1 MPINKVFEKKIGLV
15 LPGGGAR
22 GAYQVGVLKAINE
35 IKPDSNPFSIISGT
49 SAGAINA
56 SFLASRSESFKEAVE
71 LLSGVWSNFRT
82 NKVYRTD
89 TATMLKSSLQ
99 WLLTISSGGILVKN
113 PKSLLDNSPL
123 RHLLEEA
130 INIQD
135 IQNNIDKGNLDAF
148 AITAAGYSSKKSVT
162 FFQSERDD
170 IDWERFLR
178 VGVKTDIAIDHLM
191 ASIALPLIFPAVKIN
206 NEYFGD
212 GAMRQAT
219 PLSPAIRLGAE
230 KLLIITTDLKSHKNH
245 LTDNQIYPS
254 IGEVG
259 GYMLD
264 ALFTG
269 GLLSDLERLDRINQ
283 IIENSGNNSVQ
294 TSTKKMKHLEYCVIS
309 PSKDINKIAR
319 EHYNDVPYSI
329 KLLMKGLG
337 LKNKSESEFLSFLL
351 FESSFASSLIDL
363 GFEDGMKKQSEIKAI
378 LA

>member
-1 MPINKVFEKKIGLV
+1 MTKVFEKKIGLV

-22 GAYQVGVLKAINE
+22 AAYQVGVLKAISE
-35 IKPDSNPFSIISGT
+35 LIPDSNPFSIISGT

-56 SFLASRSESFKEAVE
+56 SLLASRSQSLKEAVE
-71 LLSGVWSNFRT
+71 VLSGVWCNFKT
-82 NKVYRTD
+82 NKVYRTE
-89 TATMLKSSLQ
+89 TTVMLKSIFQ
-99 WLLTISSGGILVKN
+99 WLLTVSSGGVLVKN

-123 RHLLEEA
+123 RQLLEDT
-130 INIQD
+130 INLEGIK
-135 IQNNIDKGNLDAF
+135 NNIDKGNLDAF
-148 AITAAGYSSKKSVT
+148 AITAASYSSKKSVT
-162 FFQSERDD
+162 FFQSEEDD

-178 VGVKTDIAIDHLM
+178 VGVKTDILIDHLM

-230 KLLIITTDLKSHKNH
+230 KLLIINTDSKSPNNQ

-294 TSTKKMKHLEYCVIS
+294 TSNKKMKHLDYCVIS
-309 PSKDINKIAR
+309 PSKDIKKIAK
-319 EHYNDVPYSI
+319 EHYKDVPYSV

-337 LKNKSESEFLSFLL
+337 LKNREESELLSFLL
-351 FESSFASSLIDL
+351 FESSFTSSLIQL
-363 GFEDGMKKQSEIKAI
+363 GFEDGMTNQSEIKAI
-378 LA
+378 VA

>member
-1 MPINKVFEKKIGLV
+1 MTKVFEKKIGLV

-22 GAYQVGVLKAINE
+22 AAYQVGVLKAISE
-35 IKPDSNPFSIISGT
+35 LIPDSNPFSIISGT

-56 SFLASRSESFKEAVE
+56 SLLASRSQSLKEAVE
-71 LLSGVWSNFRT
+71 VLSGVWCNFKT
-82 NKVYRTD
+82 NKVYRTE
-89 TATMLKSSLQ
+89 TTVMLKSIFQ
-99 WLLTISSGGILVKN
+99 WLLTVSSGGVLAKN

-123 RHLLEEA
+123 RQLLEDT
-130 INIQD
+130 INLEGIK
-135 IQNNIDKGNLDAF
+135 NNIDKGNLDAF
-148 AITAAGYSSKKSVT
+148 AITAASYSSKKSVT
-162 FFQSERDD
+162 FFQSEEDD

-178 VGVKTDIAIDHLM
+178 VGVKTDVLIDHLM

-230 KLLIITTDLKSHKNH
+230 KLLIINTDSKSPNNQ

-283 IIENSGNNSVQ
+283 VIENSGNNSVQ
-294 TSTKKMKHLEYCVIS
+294 TSNKKMKHLDYCVIS
-309 PSKDINKIAR
+309 PSKDIKKIAK
-319 EHYNDVPYSI
+319 EHYKDVPYSV

-337 LKNKSESEFLSFLL
+337 LKNREESELLSFLL
-351 FESSFASSLIDL
+351 FESSFTSSLIQL
-363 GFEDGMKKQSEIKAI
+363 GFEDGMTNQSEIKAI
-378 LA
+378 VA

>member
-1 MPINKVFEKKIGLV
+1 MTKVFEKKIGLV

-22 GAYQVGVLKAINE
+22 AAYQVGVLKAISE
-35 IKPDSNPFSIISGT
+35 LMPDSNPFSIISGT

-56 SFLASRSESFKEAVE
+56 SLLASRSQSLKEAVE
-71 LLSGVWSNFRT
+71 VLSGVWCNFKT
-82 NKVYRTD
+82 NKVYRTE
-89 TATMLKSSLQ
+89 TTLMLKSIFQ
-99 WLLTISSGGILVKN
+99 WLLTVSSGGVLVKN
-113 PKSLLDNSPL
+113 PQSLLDNSPL
-123 RHLLEEA
+123 RQLLEDT
-130 INIQD
+130 INLEGIK
-135 IQNNIDKGNLDAF
+135 NNIDKGNLDAF
-148 AITAAGYSSKKSVT
+148 AITAASYSSKKSVT
-162 FFQSERDD
+162 FFQSEQND

-178 VGVKTDIAIDHLM
+178 VGVKTDILIDHLM

-230 KLLIITTDLKSHKNH
+230 KLLIITTDSKSPNNQ

-269 GLLSDLERLDRINQ
+269 GLLSDLERLDRVNQ
-283 IIENSGNNSVQ
+283 IIENSRSNIVQ
-294 TSTKKMKHLEYCVIS
+294 TSTKKMNHIEYLVIS
-309 PSKDINKIAR
+309 PSRDIKKIAKD
-319 EHYNDVPYSI
+319 HFSNVPYSI

-337 LKNKSESEFLSFLL
+337 LKNRNESELLSFLL
-351 FESSFASSLIDL
+351 FESSFTSSLIEL
-363 GFEDGMKKQSEIKAI
+363 GYEDGMRKQSAI
-378 LA
+378 EGIVI

>member
-1 MPINKVFEKKIGLV
+1 MTKVFEKKIGLV

-22 GAYQVGVLKAINE
+22 AAYQVGVLKAISE
-35 IKPDSNPFSIISGT
+35 LIPDSNPFSIISGT

-56 SFLASRSESFKEAVE
+56 SLLASRSQSLKEAVE
-71 LLSGVWSNFRT
+71 VLSGVWCNFKT
-82 NKVYRTD
+82 NKVYRTE
-89 TATMLKSSLQ
+89 TTVMLKSIFQ
-99 WLLTISSGGILVKN
+99 WLLTVSSGGVLAKN

-123 RHLLEEA
+123 RQLLEDT
-130 INIQD
+130 INLEGIK
-135 IQNNIDKGNLDAF
+135 NNINKGNLDAF
-148 AITAAGYSSKKSVT
+148 AITAASYSSKKSVT
-162 FFQSERDD
+162 FFQSEQDD

-178 VGVKTDIAIDHLM
+178 VGVKTDILIDHLM

-230 KLLIITTDLKSHKNH
+230 KLLIITTDPKSPNNQ

-294 TSTKKMKHLEYCVIS
+294 TSNKKMKHIDYCVIS
-309 PSKDINKIAR
+309 PSKDIKKIAK
-319 EHYNDVPYSI
+319 EHYKDVPYSV

-337 LKNKSESEFLSFLL
+337 LKNREESELLSFLL
-351 FESSFASSLIDL
+351 FESSFTSSLIQL
-363 GFEDGMKKQSEIKAI
+363 GFEDGMTNQSEIKAI
-378 LA
+378 VA

>member
-1 MPINKVFEKKIGLV
+1 MTKVFEKKIGLV

-22 GAYQVGVLKAINE
+22 AAYQVGVLKAISE
-35 IKPDSNPFSIISGT
+35 LIPDSNPFSIISGT

-56 SFLASRSESFKEAVE
+56 SLLASRSQSLKEAVE
-71 LLSGVWSNFRT
+71 VLSGVWCNFKT
-82 NKVYRTD
+82 NKVYRTE
-89 TATMLKSSLQ
+89 TTVMLKSIFQ
-99 WLLTISSGGILVKN
+99 WLLTVSSGGVLAKN

-123 RHLLEEA
+123 RQLLEDT
-130 INIQD
+130 INLEGIK
-135 IQNNIDKGNLDAF
+135 NNINKGNLDAF
-148 AITAAGYSSKKSVT
+148 AITAASYSSKKSVT
-162 FFQSERDD
+162 FFQSEEDD

-178 VGVKTDIAIDHLM
+178 VGVKTDILIDHLM

-230 KLLIITTDLKSHKNH
+230 KLLIINTDSKSPNNQ

-294 TSTKKMKHLEYCVIS
+294 TSNKKMKHLDYCVIS
-309 PSKDINKIAR
+309 PSKDIKKIAK
-319 EHYNDVPYSI
+319 EHYKDVPYSV

-337 LKNKSESEFLSFLL
+337 LKNREESELLSFLL
-351 FESSFASSLIDL
+351 FESSFTSSLIQL
-363 GFEDGMKKQSEIKAI
+363 GFEDGMTNQSEIKAI
-378 LA
+378 VA

>member
-1 MPINKVFEKKIGLV
+1 MTKVFEKKIGLV

-22 GAYQVGVLKAINE
+22 AAYQVGVLKAISE
-35 IKPDSNPFSIISGT
+35 LIPDSNPFSIISGT

-56 SFLASRSESFKEAVE
+56 SLLASRSQSLKEAVE
-71 LLSGVWSNFRT
+71 VLSGVWCNFRT
-82 NKVYRTD
+82 NKVYRTE
-89 TATMLKSSLQ
+89 TTVMLKSIFQ
-99 WLLTISSGGILVKN
+99 WLLTISSGGVLAKN

-123 RHLLEEA
+123 RQLLEDT
-130 INIQD
+130 INLEGIK
-135 IQNNIDKGNLDAF
+135 NNIDKGNLDAF
-148 AITAAGYSSKKSVT
+148 AITAASYSSKKSVT
-162 FFQSERDD
+162 FFQSIQDD

-178 VGVKTDIAIDHLM
+178 VGVKTDIEIDYLM

-219 PLSPAIRLGAE
+219 PLSPAIRLGSE
-230 KLLIITTDLKSHKNH
+230 KLLIITTDLRSHKNH
-245 LTDNQIYPS
+245 LKDNQIYPS

-283 IIENSGNNSVQ
+283 IIENSENNSVQ
-294 TSTKKMKHLEYCVIS
+294 TSKKKMKHLDYCVIS
-309 PSKDINKIAR
+309 PSKDIKKIAK
-319 EHYNDVPYSI
+319 EHYKDVPYSI

-337 LKNKSESEFLSFLL
+337 LKNRKESELLSFLL
-351 FESSFASSLIDL
+351 FESSFTSSLIEL
-363 GFEDGMKKQSEIKAI
+363 GFEDGMKKKSEIKAI

>member
-1 MPINKVFEKKIGLV
+1 MTKVFEKKIGLV

-22 GAYQVGVLKAINE
+22 AAYQVGVLKAISE
-35 IKPDSNPFSIISGT
+35 LIPDSNPFSIISGT

-56 SFLASRSESFKEAVE
+56 SLLASRSQSLKEAVE
-71 LLSGVWSNFRT
+71 VLSGVWCNFKT
-82 NKVYRTD
+82 NKVYRTE
-89 TATMLKSSLQ
+89 TTVMLKSIFQ
-99 WLLTISSGGILVKN
+99 WLLTVSSGGVLAKN

-123 RHLLEEA
+123 RQLLEDT
-130 INIQD
+130 INLEGIK
-135 IQNNIDKGNLDAF
+135 NNIDKGNLDAF
-148 AITAAGYSSKKSVT
+148 AITAASYSSKKSVT
-162 FFQSERDD
+162 FFQSEEDD

-178 VGVKTDIAIDHLM
+178 VGVKTDILIDHLM

-230 KLLIITTDLKSHKNH
+230 KLLIINTDSKSPNNQ

-294 TSTKKMKHLEYCVIS
+294 TSNKKMKHLDYCVIS
-309 PSKDINKIAR
+309 PSKDIKKIAK
-319 EHYNDVPYSI
+319 EHYKDVPYSV

-337 LKNKSESEFLSFLL
+337 LKNREESELLSFLL
-351 FESSFASSLIDL
+351 FESSFTSSLIQL
-363 GFEDGMKKQSEIKAI
+363 GFEDGMTNQSEIKAI
-378 LA
+378 IA

>member
-1 MPINKVFEKKIGLV
+1 MTKVFEKKIGLV

-22 GAYQVGVLKAINE
+22 AAYQVGVLKAISE
-35 IKPDSNPFSIISGT
+35 LIPDSNPFSIISGT

-56 SFLASRSESFKEAVE
+56 SLLASRSQSLKEAVE
-71 LLSGVWSNFRT
+71 VLSGVWCNFKT
-82 NKVYRTD
+82 NKVYRTE
-89 TATMLKSSLQ
+89 TTVMLKSIFQ
-99 WLLTISSGGILVKN
+99 WLLTVSSGGVLAKN

-123 RHLLEEA
+123 RQLLEDT
-130 INIQD
+130 INLEGIK
-135 IQNNIDKGNLDAF
+135 NNIDKGNLDAF
-148 AITAAGYSSKKSVT
+148 AITAASYSSKKSVT
-162 FFQSERDD
+162 FFQSEEDD

-178 VGVKTDIAIDHLM
+178 VGVKTDILIDHLM

-230 KLLIITTDLKSHKNH
+230 KLLIITTDSKSPNNQ

-294 TSTKKMKHLEYCVIS
+294 TSNKKMKHLDYCVIS
-309 PSKDINKIAR
+309 PSKDIKKIAK
-319 EHYNDVPYSI
+319 EHYKDVPYSI

-337 LKNKSESEFLSFLL
+337 LKNRNESELLSFLL
-351 FESSFASSLIDL
+351 FESSFTSSLIEL
-363 GFEDGMKKQSEIKAI
+363 GYEDGMRKQSAI
-378 LA
+378 EGIVI

>member
-1 MPINKVFEKKIGLV
+1 MTKVFEKKIGLV

-22 GAYQVGVLKAINE
+22 AAYQVGVLKAISE
-35 IKPDSNPFSIISGT
+35 LIPDSNPFSIISGT

-56 SFLASRSESFKEAVE
+56 SLLASRSQSLKEAVE
-71 LLSGVWSNFRT
+71 VLSGVWCDFKT
-82 NKVYRTD
+82 NKVYRTE
-89 TATMLKSSLQ
+89 TTVMLKSIFQ
-99 WLLTISSGGILVKN
+99 WLLTVSSGGVLAKN

-123 RHLLEEA
+123 RQLLEDT
-130 INIQD
+130 INLEGIK
-135 IQNNIDKGNLDAF
+135 NNIDKGNLDAF
-148 AITAAGYSSKKSVT
+148 AITAASYSSKKSVT
-162 FFQSERDD
+162 FFQSEEDD

-178 VGVKTDIAIDHLM
+178 VGVKTDILIDHLM

-230 KLLIITTDLKSHKNH
+230 KLLIINTDSKSPNNQ

-294 TSTKKMKHLEYCVIS
+294 TSNKKMKHLDYCVIS
-309 PSKDINKIAR
+309 PSKDIKKIAK
-319 EHYNDVPYSI
+319 EHYKDVTYSV

-337 LKNKSESEFLSFLL
+337 LKNREESELLSFLL
-351 FESSFASSLIDL
+351 FESSFTSSLIQL
-363 GFEDGMKKQSEIKAI
+363 GFEDGMTNQSKIKAI

>member
-1 MPINKVFEKKIGLV
+1 MTKVFEKKIGLV

-22 GAYQVGVLKAINE
+22 AAYQVGVLKAISE
-35 IKPDSNPFSIISGT
+35 LIPDSNPFSIISGT

-56 SFLASRSESFKEAVE
+56 SLLASRSQSLKEAVE
-71 LLSGVWSNFRT
+71 VLSGVWCNFKT
-82 NKVYRTD
+82 NEVYRTE
-89 TATMLKSSLQ
+89 TTVMLKSIFQ
-99 WLLTISSGGILVKN
+99 WLLTVSSGGVLAKN

-123 RHLLEEA
+123 RQLLEDT
-130 INIQD
+130 INLEGIK
-135 IQNNIDKGNLDAF
+135 NNINKGNLDAF
-148 AITAAGYSSKKSVT
+148 AITAASYSSKKSVT
-162 FFQSERDD
+162 FFQSEEDD

-178 VGVKTDIAIDHLM
+178 VGVKTDILIDHLM

-230 KLLIITTDLKSHKNH
+230 KLLIINTDSKSPNNQ

-294 TSTKKMKHLEYCVIS
+294 TSNKKMKHLDYCVIS
-309 PSKDINKIAR
+309 PSKDIKKIAK
-319 EHYNDVPYSI
+319 EHYKDVPYSV

-337 LKNKSESEFLSFLL
+337 LKNREESELLSFLL
-351 FESSFASSLIDL
+351 FESSFTSSLIQL
-363 GFEDGMKKQSEIKAI
+363 GFEDGMTNQSEIKAI
-378 LA
+378 VA

>member
-1 MPINKVFEKKIGLV
+1 MTKVFEKKIGLV

-22 GAYQVGVLKAINE
+22 AAYQVGVLKAISE
-35 IKPDSNPFSIISGT
+35 LIPDSNPFSIISGT

-56 SFLASRSESFKEAVE
+56 SLLASRSQSLKEAVE
-71 LLSGVWSNFRT
+71 VLSGVWCNFKT
-82 NKVYRTD
+82 NKVYRTE
-89 TATMLKSSLQ
+89 TTVMLKSIFQ
-99 WLLTISSGGILVKN
+99 WLLTVSSGGVLAKN

-123 RHLLEEA
+123 RQLLEDT
-130 INIQD
+130 INLEGIK
-135 IQNNIDKGNLDAF
+135 NNIDKGNLDAF
-148 AITAAGYSSKKSVT
+148 AITAASYSSKKSVT
-162 FFQSERDD
+162 FFQSEEDD

-178 VGVKTDIAIDHLM
+178 VGVKTDILIDHLM

-230 KLLIITTDLKSHKNH
+230 KLLIINTDSKSPNNQ

-294 TSTKKMKHLEYCVIS
+294 TSNKKMKHLDYCVIS
-309 PSKDINKIAR
+309 PSKDIKKIAK
-319 EHYNDVPYSI
+319 EHYKDVPYSI

-337 LKNKSESEFLSFLL
+337 LKNREESELLSFLL
-351 FESSFASSLIDL
+351 FESSFTSSLIQL
-363 GFEDGMKKQSEIKAI
+363 GFEDGMTNQSEIKAI
-378 LA
+378 VA

>member
-1 MPINKVFEKKIGLV
+1 MTKVFEKKIGLV

-22 GAYQVGVLKAINE
+22 AAYQVGVLKAISE
-35 IKPDSNPFSIISGT
+35 LIPDSNPFSIISGT

-56 SFLASRSESFKEAVE
+56 SLLASRSQSLKEAVE
-71 LLSGVWSNFRT
+71 VLSGVWCNFKT
-82 NKVYRTD
+82 NKVYRTE
-89 TATMLKSSLQ
+89 TTLMLKSIFQ
-99 WLLTISSGGILVKN
+99 WLLTVSSGGVLVKN

-123 RHLLEEA
+123 RQLLEDT
-130 INIQD
+130 INLEGIK
-135 IQNNIDKGNLDAF
+135 NNIDQGNLNAF
-148 AITAAGYSSKKSVT
+148 AITAASYSSKKSVT
-162 FFQSERDD
+162 FFQSEQND

-178 VGVKTDIAIDHLM
+178 VGVKTDILIDHLM

-230 KLLIITTDLKSHKNH
+230 KLLIITTDSKSPNNQ

-269 GLLSDLERLDRINQ
+269 GLLSDLERLDRVNQ
-283 IIENSGNNSVQ
+283 IIENSRSNIVQ
-294 TSTKKMKHLEYCVIS
+294 TSTKKMNHIEYLVIS
-309 PSKDINKIAR
+309 PSRDIKKIAKD
-319 EHYNDVPYSI
+319 HFSNVPYSI

-337 LKNKSESEFLSFLL
+337 LKNRNESELLSFLL
-351 FESSFASSLIDL
+351 FESSFTSSLIEL
-363 GFEDGMKKQSEIKAI
+363 GYEDGMRKQSAI
-378 LA
+378 EGIVI

>member
-1 MPINKVFEKKIGLV
+1 MTKVFEKKIGLV

-22 GAYQVGVLKAINE
+22 AAYQVGVLKAISE
-35 IKPDSNPFSIISGT
+35 LIPDSNPFSIISGT

-56 SFLASRSESFKEAVE
+56 SLLASRSQSLKEAVE
-71 LLSGVWSNFRT
+71 VLSGVWCNFKT
-82 NKVYRTD
+82 NKVYRTE
-89 TATMLKSSLQ
+89 TTVMLKSIFQ
-99 WLLTISSGGILVKN
+99 WLLTVSSGGVLAKN

-123 RHLLEEA
+123 RQLLEDT
-130 INIQD
+130 INLEGIK
-135 IQNNIDKGNLDAF
+135 NNIDQGNLDAF
-148 AITAAGYSSKKSVT
+148 AITAASYSSKKSVT
-162 FFQSERDD
+162 FFQSEQDD

-178 VGVKTDIAIDHLM
+178 VGVKTDILINHLM

-230 KLLIITTDLKSHKNH
+230 KLLIITTDSKSPNNQ

-283 IIENSGNNSVQ
+283 IIENSGSNIVQ
-294 TSTKKMKHLEYCVIS
+294 TSTKKMNHIEYLVIS
-309 PSKDINKIAR
+309 PSRDIKQIAKDHFSN
-319 EHYNDVPYSI
+319 VPYSI

-337 LKNKSESEFLSFLL
+337 LKNRNESELLSFLL
-351 FESSFASSLIDL
+351 FESSFTSSLIEL
-363 GFEDGMKKQSEIKAI
+363 GYEDGMRKQSAI
-378 LA
+378 EGIVI

>member
-1 MPINKVFEKKIGLV
+1 MTKVFEKKIGLV

-22 GAYQVGVLKAINE
+22 AAYQVGVLKAISE
-35 IKPDSNPFSIISGT
+35 LIPDSNPFSIISGT

-56 SFLASRSESFKEAVE
+56 SLLASRSQSLKEAVE
-71 LLSGVWSNFRT
+71 VLSGVWCNFKT
-82 NKVYRTD
+82 NKVYRTE
-89 TATMLKSSLQ
+89 TTVMLKSIFQ
-99 WLLTISSGGILVKN
+99 WLLTVSSGGVLVKN

-123 RHLLEEA
+123 RQLLEDT
-130 INIQD
+130 INLEGIK
-135 IQNNIDKGNLDAF
+135 NNIDKGNLDAF
-148 AITAAGYSSKKSVT
+148 AITAASYSSKKSVT
-162 FFQSERDD
+162 FFQSEEDD

-178 VGVKTDIAIDHLM
+178 VGVKTDILIDHLM

-230 KLLIITTDLKSHKNH
+230 KLLIINTDSKSPNNQ

-294 TSTKKMKHLEYCVIS
+294 TSNKKMKHLDYCVIS
-309 PSKDINKIAR
+309 PSKDIKKIAK
-319 EHYNDVPYSI
+319 EHYKDVPYSV

-337 LKNKSESEFLSFLL
+337 LKNREESELLSFLL
-351 FESSFASSLIDL
+351 FESSFTSSLIQL
-363 GFEDGMKKQSEIKAI
+363 GFEDGMTKQSEIKAI

>member
-1 MPINKVFEKKIGLV
+1 MTKVFEKKIGLV

-22 GAYQVGVLKAINE
+22 AAYQVGVLKAISE
-35 IKPDSNPFSIISGT
+35 LIPDSNPFSIISGT

-56 SFLASRSESFKEAVE
+56 SLLASRSQSLKEAVE
-71 LLSGVWSNFRT
+71 VLSGVWCNFKT
-82 NKVYRTD
+82 NKVYRTE
-89 TATMLKSSLQ
+89 TTVMLKSIFQ
-99 WLLTISSGGILVKN
+99 WLLTVSSGGVLAKN

-123 RHLLEEA
+123 RQLLEDT
-130 INIQD
+130 INLEGIK
-135 IQNNIDKGNLDAF
+135 NNIDKGNLDAF
-148 AITAAGYSSKKSVT
+148 AITAASYSSKKSVT
-162 FFQSERDD
+162 FFQSEQDD

-178 VGVKTDIAIDHLM
+178 VGVKTDILIDHLM

-230 KLLIITTDLKSHKNH
+230 KLLIITTDSKSPNNQ

-283 IIENSGNNSVQ
+283 IIENSGSNIVQ
-294 TSTKKMKHLEYCVIS
+294 TSTKKMNHIEYLVIS
-309 PSKDINKIAR
+309 PSRDIKQIAKDHFSN
-319 EHYNDVPYSI
+319 VPYSI

-337 LKNKSESEFLSFLL
+337 LKNRNESELLSFLL
-351 FESSFASSLIDL
+351 FESSFASSLIEL
-363 GFEDGMKKQSEIKAI
+363 GYEDAMRKQSKIEGII
-378 LA
+378 I

>member
-1 MPINKVFEKKIGLV
+1 MTKVFEKKIGLV

-22 GAYQVGVLKAINE
+22 AAYQVGVLKAISE
-35 IKPDSNPFSIISGT
+35 LIPDSNPFSIISGT

-56 SFLASRSESFKEAVE
+56 SLLASRSQSLKEAVE
-71 LLSGVWSNFRT
+71 VLSGVWCNFKT
-82 NKVYRTD
+82 NKVYRTE
-89 TATMLKSSLQ
+89 TTVMLKSIFQ
-99 WLLTISSGGILVKN
+99 WLLTVSSGGVLAKN
-113 PKSLLDNSPL
+113 PKSLLDNLPL
-123 RHLLEEA
+123 RQLLEDT
-130 INIQD
+130 INLEGIK
-135 IQNNIDKGNLDAF
+135 NNIDKGNLDAF
-148 AITAAGYSSKKSVT
+148 AITAASYPSKKSVT
-162 FFQSERDD
+162 FFQSEEDD

-178 VGVKTDIAIDHLM
+178 VGVKNDILIDHLM

-230 KLLIITTDLKSHKNH
+230 KLLIINTDSKSPNNQ

-294 TSTKKMKHLEYCVIS
+294 TSNKKMKHLDYCVIS
-309 PSKDINKIAR
+309 PSKDIKKIAK
-319 EHYNDVPYSI
+319 EHYKDVPYSV

-337 LKNKSESEFLSFLL
+337 LKNREESELLSFLL
-351 FESSFASSLIDL
+351 FESSFTSSLIQL
-363 GFEDGMKKQSEIKAI
+363 GFEDGMTNQSEIKAI
-378 LA
+378 VA

>member
-1 MPINKVFEKKIGLV
+1 MTKVFEKKIGLV

-22 GAYQVGVLKAINE
+22 AAYQVGVLKAISE
-35 IKPDSNPFSIISGT
+35 LIPDSNPFSIISGT

-56 SFLASRSESFKEAVE
+56 SLLASRSQSLKEAVE
-71 LLSGVWSNFRT
+71 VLSGVWCNFKT
-82 NKVYRTD
+82 NKVYRTE
-89 TATMLKSSLQ
+89 TTVMLKSIFQ
-99 WLLTISSGGILVKN
+99 WLLTVSSGGVLAKN

-123 RHLLEEA
+123 RQLLEDT
-130 INIQD
+130 INLEGIK
-135 IQNNIDKGNLDAF
+135 NNIDKGNLDAF
-148 AITAAGYSSKKSVT
+148 AITAASYSSKKSVT
-162 FFQSERDD
+162 FFQSEQDD

-178 VGVKTDIAIDHLM
+178 VGVKTDILIDHLM

-230 KLLIITTDLKSHKNH
+230 KLLIITTDPKSPNNQ

-283 IIENSGNNSVQ
+283 IIENSGSNIVQ
-294 TSTKKMKHLEYCVIS
+294 TSTKKMNHIEYLVIS
-309 PSKDINKIAR
+309 PSKDIKQIAKD
-319 EHYNDVPYSI
+319 HYSNVPYSI

-337 LKNKSESEFLSFLL
+337 LKNRNESELLSFLL
-351 FESSFASSLIDL
+351 FESSFTSSLIEL
-363 GFEDGMKKQSEIKAI
+363 GYEDGMRKQSAI
-378 LA
+378 EGIVI

>member
-1 MPINKVFEKKIGLV
+1 MSMTKLFEKKIGLV

-22 GAYQVGVLKAINE
+22 GAYQVGVLKAISE
-35 IKPDSNPFSIISGT
+35 IIPDSNPFRIISGT

-56 SFLASRSESFKEAVE
+56 SLLASRAESFKEAVG
-71 LLSGVWSNFRT
+71 LLSNVWTNFKT
-82 NKVYRTD
+82 KKVYRTD
-89 TATMLKSSLQ
+89 AATMLKNSLQ
-99 WLLTISSGGILVKN
+99 WLLTISSGGALVRN

-123 RHLLEEA
+123 RHLLEET
-130 INIQD
+130 INIQG
-135 IQNNIDKGNLDAF
+135 IQNNIDRGNLDAF
-148 AITAAGYSSKKSVT
+148 AITAASYSSKKSVT
-162 FFQSERDD
+162 FFQSEKDT

-230 KLLIITTDLKSHKNH
+230 KLLIITTDLKSYKNH

-283 IIENSGNNSVQ
+283 IIENSGDSSVQ
-294 TSTKKMKHLEYCVIS
+294 TSTKKMKHIEYCVIS
-309 PSKDINKIAR
+309 PSEDINKIAK
-319 EHYNDVPYSI
+319 EHYKDAPYSI
-329 KLLMKGLG
+329 KILMKGLG
-337 LKNKSESEFLSFLL
+337 LKNRKESELLSFLL
-351 FESSFASSLIDL
+351 FESSFTSSLIEL
-363 GFEDGMKKQSEIKAI
+363 GFQDGMTKQSEIKAI

>member
-1 MPINKVFEKKIGLV
+1 MSMTKLFEKKIGLV

-22 GAYQVGVLKAINE
+22 GSYQVGVLKAISE
-35 IKPDSNPFSIISGT
+35 IIPDSNPFRIISGT

-56 SFLASRSESFKEAVE
+56 SLLASRAESFKEAVG
-71 LLSGVWSNFRT
+71 LLSNVWTNFKT
-82 NKVYRTD
+82 KKVYRTD
-89 TATMLKSSLQ
+89 AATMLKNSLQ
-99 WLLTISSGGILVKN
+99 WLLTISSGGALVRN

-123 RHLLEEA
+123 RHLLEET
-130 INIQD
+130 INIQG
-135 IQNNIDKGNLDAF
+135 IQNNIDRGNLDAF
-148 AITAAGYSSKKSVT
+148 AITAASYSSKKSVT
-162 FFQSERDD
+162 FFQSEKDT

-230 KLLIITTDLKSHKNH
+230 KLLIITTDLKSYKNH

-283 IIENSGNNSVQ
+283 IIENSGDSSVQ
-294 TSTKKMKHLEYCVIS
+294 TSTKKMKHIEYCVIS
-309 PSKDINKIAR
+309 PSEDINKIAK
-319 EHYNDVPYSI
+319 EHYKDAPYSI
-329 KLLMKGLG
+329 KILMKGLG
-337 LKNKSESEFLSFLL
+337 LKNRKESELLSFLL
-351 FESSFASSLIDL
+351 FESSFTSSLIEL
-363 GFEDGMKKQSEIKAI
+363 GFQDGMTKQSEIKAI

>member
-1 MPINKVFEKKIGLV
+1 MTKVFEKKIGLV

-22 GAYQVGVLKAINE
+22 AAYQVGVLKAISE
-35 IKPDSNPFSIISGT
+35 LIPDSNPFSIISGT

-56 SFLASRSESFKEAVE
+56 SLLASRSQSLKEAVE
-71 LLSGVWSNFRT
+71 VLSGVWCNFKT
-82 NKVYRTD
+82 NKVYRTE
-89 TATMLKSSLQ
+89 TTVMLKSIFQ
-99 WLLTISSGGILVKN
+99 WLLTVSSGAVLAKN

-123 RHLLEEA
+123 RQLLEDT
-130 INIQD
+130 INLEGIK
-135 IQNNIDKGNLDAF
+135 NNIDKGNLDAF
-148 AITAAGYSSKKSVT
+148 AITAASYSSKKSVT
-162 FFQSERDD
+162 FFQSEEDD

-178 VGVKTDIAIDHLM
+178 VGVKTDILIDHLM

-230 KLLIITTDLKSHKNH
+230 KLLIINTDSKSPNNQ

-294 TSTKKMKHLEYCVIS
+294 TSNKKMKHLDYCVIS
-309 PSKDINKIAR
+309 PSKDIKKIAK
-319 EHYNDVPYSI
+319 EHYKDVPYSI

-337 LKNKSESEFLSFLL
+337 LKNRDDSELLSFLL
-351 FESSFASSLIDL
+351 FESSFTSSLIQL
-363 GFEDGMKKQSEIKAI
+363 GFEDGMTNQSEIKAI
-378 LA
+378 VA

>member
-22 GAYQVGVLKAINE
+22 AAYQVGVLKAISE
-35 IKPDSNPFSIISGT
+35 LIPDSNPFSIISGT

-56 SFLASRSESFKEAVE
+56 SLLASRSQSLKEAVE
-71 LLSGVWSNFRT
+71 VLSGVWCNFKT
-82 NKVYRTD
+82 NKVYRTE
-89 TATMLKSSLQ
+89 TTVMLKSIFQ
-99 WLLTISSGGILVKN
+99 WLLTISSGGVLAKN

-123 RHLLEEA
+123 RQLLEDT
-130 INIQD
+130 INLEGIK
-135 IQNNIDKGNLDAF
+135 NNINKGNLDAF
-148 AITAAGYSSKKSVT
+148 AITAASYPSKKSVT
-162 FFQSERDD
+162 FFQSEEDD

-178 VGVKTDIAIDHLM
+178 VGVKTDILIDHLM

-230 KLLIITTDLKSHKNH
+230 KLLIINTDSKSPNNQ

-269 GLLSDLERLDRINQ
+269 GLFSDLERLDRINQ

-294 TSTKKMKHLEYCVIS
+294 TSNKKMKHLDYCVIS
-309 PSKDINKIAR
+309 PSKDIKKIAK
-319 EHYNDVPYSI
+319 EHYKDVPYSV

-337 LKNKSESEFLSFLL
+337 LKNREESELLSFLL
-351 FESSFASSLIDL
+351 FESSFTSSLIQL
-363 GFEDGMKKQSEIKAI
+363 GFEDGMTNQSEIKAI
-378 LA
+378 VA

>member
-1 MPINKVFEKKIGLV
+1 MTKVFEKKIGLV

-22 GAYQVGVLKAINE
+22 AAYQVGVLKAISE
-35 IKPDSNPFSIISGT
+35 LIPDSNPFSIISGT

-56 SFLASRSESFKEAVE
+56 SLLASRSQSLKEAVE
-71 LLSGVWSNFRT
+71 VLSGVWCNFKT
-82 NKVYRTD
+82 NKVYRTE
-89 TATMLKSSLQ
+89 TTVMLKSIFQ
-99 WLLTISSGGILVKN
+99 WLLTVSSGGVLVKN

-123 RHLLEEA
+123 RQLLEDT
-130 INIQD
+130 INLEGIK
-135 IQNNIDKGNLDAF
+135 NNIDKGNLDAF
-148 AITAAGYSSKKSVT
+148 AITAASYSSKKSVT
-162 FFQSERDD
+162 FFQSEEDD

-178 VGVKTDIAIDHLM
+178 VGVKTDILINHLM

-230 KLLIITTDLKSHKNH
+230 KLLIITTDSKSPNNQ

-294 TSTKKMKHLEYCVIS
+294 TSNKKMKHLDYCVIS
-309 PSKDINKIAR
+309 PSKDIKKIAK
-319 EHYNDVPYSI
+319 EHYKDVPYSV

-337 LKNKSESEFLSFLL
+337 LKNREESELLSFLL
-351 FESSFASSLIDL
+351 FESSFTSSLIQL
-363 GFEDGMKKQSEIKAI
+363 GFEDGMTNQSEIKAI

>member
-1 MPINKVFEKKIGLV
+1 MTKVFEKKIGLV

-22 GAYQVGVLKAINE
+22 AAYQVGVLKAISE
-35 IKPDSNPFSIISGT
+35 LIPDSNPFSIISGT

-56 SFLASRSESFKEAVE
+56 SLLASRSQSLKEAVE
-71 LLSGVWSNFRT
+71 VLSGVWCNFKT
-82 NKVYRTD
+82 NKVYRTE
-89 TATMLKSSLQ
+89 TTVMLKSIFQ
-99 WLLTISSGGILVKN
+99 WLLTVSSGGLLAKN

-123 RHLLEEA
+123 RQLLEDT
-130 INIQD
+130 INLEGIK
-135 IQNNIDKGNLDAF
+135 NNINKGNLDAF
-148 AITAAGYSSKKSVT
+148 AITAASYSSKKSVT
-162 FFQSERDD
+162 FFQSEEDD

-178 VGVKTDIAIDHLM
+178 VGVKTDILIDHLM

-230 KLLIITTDLKSHKNH
+230 KLLIITTDSKSPNNQ

-294 TSTKKMKHLEYCVIS
+294 TSNKKMKHLDYCVIS
-309 PSKDINKIAR
+309 PSKDIKKIAK
-319 EHYNDVPYSI
+319 EHYKDVPYSI

-337 LKNKSESEFLSFLL
+337 LKNREESELLSFLL
-351 FESSFASSLIDL
+351 FESSFTSSLIQL
-363 GFEDGMKKQSEIKAI
+363 GFEDGMTNQSEIKAI
-378 LA
+378 VA

>member
-1 MPINKVFEKKIGLV
+1 MTKVFEKKIGLV

-22 GAYQVGVLKAINE
+22 AAYQVGVLKAISE
-35 IKPDSNPFSIISGT
+35 LIPDSNPFSIISGT

-56 SFLASRSESFKEAVE
+56 SLLASRSQSLKEAVE
-71 LLSGVWSNFRT
+71 VLSGVWCNFKT
-82 NKVYRTD
+82 NKVYRTE
-89 TATMLKSSLQ
+89 TTVMLKSIFQ
-99 WLLTISSGGILVKN
+99 WLLTVSSGGVLAKN

-123 RHLLEEA
+123 RQLLEDT
-130 INIQD
+130 INLEGIK
-135 IQNNIDKGNLDAF
+135 NNIDKGNLDAF
-148 AITAAGYSSKKSVT
+148 AITAASYSSKKSVT
-162 FFQSERDD
+162 FFQSEEDD

-178 VGVKTDIAIDHLM
+178 VGVKTDILIDHLM

-230 KLLIITTDLKSHKNH
+230 KLLIINTDSKSPNNQ

-294 TSTKKMKHLEYCVIS
+294 TSNKKMKHLDYCVIS
-309 PSKDINKIAR
+309 PSKDIKKIAK
-319 EHYNDVPYSI
+319 EHYKDVPYSV

-337 LKNKSESEFLSFLL
+337 LKNREESELLSFLL
-351 FESSFASSLIDL
+351 FESSFTSSLIQL
-363 GFEDGMKKQSEIKAI
+363 GFEDGMTNQSEIKAI
-378 LA
+378 VA

>member
-1 MPINKVFEKKIGLV
+1 MTKVFEKKIGLV

-22 GAYQVGVLKAINE
+22 AAYQVGVLKAISE
-35 IKPDSNPFSIISGT
+35 LIPDSNPFSIISGT

-56 SFLASRSESFKEAVE
+56 SLLASRSQSLKEAVE
-71 LLSGVWSNFRT
+71 VLSGVWGNFKT
-82 NKVYRTD
+82 NKVYRTE
-89 TATMLKSSLQ
+89 TTVMLKSIFQ
-99 WLLTISSGGILVKN
+99 WLLTVSSGGVLVKN

-123 RHLLEEA
+123 RQLLEDT
-130 INIQD
+130 INLEGIK
-135 IQNNIDKGNLDAF
+135 NNIDKGNLDAF
-148 AITAAGYSSKKSVT
+148 AITAASYSSKKSVT
-162 FFQSERDD
+162 FFQSEEDD

-178 VGVKTDIAIDHLM
+178 VGVKTDILIDHLM

-230 KLLIITTDLKSHKNH
+230 KLLIINTDSKSPNNQ

-283 IIENSGNNSVQ
+283 VIENSGNNSVQ
-294 TSTKKMKHLEYCVIS
+294 TSNKKMKHLDYCVIS
-309 PSKDINKIAR
+309 PSKDIKKIAK
-319 EHYNDVPYSI
+319 EHYKDVPYSV

-337 LKNKSESEFLSFLL
+337 LKNREESELLSFLL
-351 FESSFASSLIDL
+351 FESSFTSSLIQL
-363 GFEDGMKKQSEIKAI
+363 GFEDGMTNQSEIKAI
-378 LA
+378 VA

>member
-1 MPINKVFEKKIGLV
+1 MTKVFEKKIGLV

-22 GAYQVGVLKAINE
+22 AAYQVGVLKAISE
-35 IKPDSNPFSIISGT
+35 LIPDSNPFSIISGT

-56 SFLASRSESFKEAVE
+56 SLLASRSESFKEAVE
-71 LLSGVWSNFRT
+71 LLSGVWSNFKT
-82 NKVYRTD
+82 NKVYRTE
-89 TATMLKSSLQ
+89 TTVMLKSIFQ
-99 WLLTISSGGILVKN
+99 WLLTVSSGGVLVKN

-123 RHLLEEA
+123 RQLLEDT
-130 INIQD
+130 INLEGIK
-135 IQNNIDKGNLDAF
+135 NNIDKGNLDAF
-148 AITAAGYSSKKSVT
+148 AITAASYSSKKSVT
-162 FFQSERDD
+162 FFQSEEDD

-178 VGVKTDIAIDHLM
+178 VGVKTDILIDHLM

-230 KLLIITTDLKSHKNH
+230 KLLIINTDSKSPNNQ

-294 TSTKKMKHLEYCVIS
+294 TSNKKMKHLDYCVIS
-309 PSKDINKIAR
+309 PSKDIKKIAK
-319 EHYNDVPYSI
+319 EHYKDVPYSV

-337 LKNKSESEFLSFLL
+337 LKNREESELLSFLL
-351 FESSFASSLIDL
+351 FESSFTSSLIQL
-363 GFEDGMKKQSEIKAI
+363 GFEDGMTNQSEIKAI
-378 LA
+378 VA

>member
-1 MPINKVFEKKIGLV
+1 MTKVFEKKIGLV

-22 GAYQVGVLKAINE
+22 AAYQVGVLKAISE
-35 IKPDSNPFSIISGT
+35 LIPDSNPFSIISGT

-56 SFLASRSESFKEAVE
+56 SLLASRSESLKEAVE
-71 LLSGVWSNFRT
+71 VLSGVWCNFKT
-82 NKVYRTD
+82 NKVYRTE
-89 TATMLKSSLQ
+89 TTVMLKSIFQ
-99 WLLTISSGGILVKN
+99 WLLTISSGGVLAKN

-123 RHLLEEA
+123 RQLLEDT
-130 INIQD
+130 INLEGIK
-135 IQNNIDKGNLDAF
+135 NNIDKGNLDAF
-148 AITAAGYSSKKSVT
+148 AITAASYSSKKSVT
-162 FFQSERDD
+162 FFQSIQDD

-178 VGVKTDIAIDHLM
+178 VGVKTDIEIDYLM

-230 KLLIITTDLKSHKNH
+230 KLLIITTDLRSHKNH
-245 LTDNQIYPS
+245 LKDNQIYPS

-283 IIENSGNNSVQ
+283 IIENSENNSVQ
-294 TSTKKMKHLEYCVIS
+294 TSKKKMKHLDYCVIS
-309 PSKDINKIAR
+309 PSKDIKKIAK
-319 EHYNDVPYSI
+319 EHYKDVPYSI

-337 LKNKSESEFLSFLL
+337 LKNRDDSELLSFLL
-351 FESSFASSLIDL
+351 FESSFTSSLIQL
-363 GFEDGMKKQSEIKAI
+363 GFEDGMTNQSEIKAI

>member
-1 MPINKVFEKKIGLV
+1 MTKVFEKKIGLV

-22 GAYQVGVLKAINE
+22 AAYQVGVLKAISE
-35 IKPDSNPFSIISGT
+35 LIPDSNPFSIISGT

-56 SFLASRSESFKEAVE
+56 SLLASRSQSLKEAVE
-71 LLSGVWSNFRT
+71 VLSGVWCNFKT
-82 NKVYRTD
+82 NKVYRTE
-89 TATMLKSSLQ
+89 TTVMLKSIFQ
-99 WLLTISSGGILVKN
+99 WLLTVSSGGVLVKN

-123 RHLLEEA
+123 RQLLEDT
-130 INIQD
+130 INLEGIK
-135 IQNNIDKGNLDAF
+135 NNINKGNLDAF
-148 AITAAGYSSKKSVT
+148 AITAASYSSKKSVT
-162 FFQSERDD
+162 FFQSEEDD

-178 VGVKTDIAIDHLM
+178 VGVKTDILIDHLM

-230 KLLIITTDLKSHKNH
+230 KLLIINTDSKSPNNQ

-294 TSTKKMKHLEYCVIS
+294 TSNKKMKHLDYCVIS
-309 PSKDINKIAR
+309 PSKDIKKIAK
-319 EHYNDVPYSI
+319 EHYKDVPYSV

-337 LKNKSESEFLSFLL
+337 LKNREESELLSFLL
-351 FESSFASSLIDL
+351 FESSFTSSLIQL
-363 GFEDGMKKQSEIKAI
+363 GFEDGMTNQSKIKAI

>member
-1 MPINKVFEKKIGLV
+1 MTKVFEKKIGLV

-22 GAYQVGVLKAINE
+22 AAYQVGVLKAISE
-35 IKPDSNPFSIISGT
+35 LIPDSNPFSIISGT

-56 SFLASRSESFKEAVE
+56 SLLASRSQSLKEAVE
-71 LLSGVWSNFRT
+71 VLSGVWCNFKT
-82 NKVYRTD
+82 NKVYRTE
-89 TATMLKSSLQ
+89 TTVMLKSIFQ
-99 WLLTISSGGILVKN
+99 WLLTVSSGGVLAKN

-123 RHLLEEA
+123 RQLLEDT
-130 INIQD
+130 INLEGIK
-135 IQNNIDKGNLDAF
+135 NNIDKGNLDAF
-148 AITAAGYSSKKSVT
+148 AITAASYSSKKSVT
-162 FFQSERDD
+162 FFQSEEDD

-178 VGVKTDIAIDHLM
+178 VGVKTDILINHLM

-230 KLLIITTDLKSHKNH
+230 KLLIINTDSKSPNNQ

-294 TSTKKMKHLEYCVIS
+294 TSNKKMKHLDYCVIS
-309 PSKDINKIAR
+309 PSKDIKKIAK
-319 EHYNDVPYSI
+319 EHYKDVPYSV

-337 LKNKSESEFLSFLL
+337 LKNREESELLSFLL
-351 FESSFASSLIDL
+351 FESSFTSSLIQL
-363 GFEDGMKKQSEIKAI
+363 GFEDGMTNQSEIKAI
-378 LA
+378 VA

>member
-1 MPINKVFEKKIGLV
+1 MTKVFEKKIGLV

-22 GAYQVGVLKAINE
+22 AAYQVGVLKAISE
-35 IKPDSNPFSIISGT
+35 LISDSNPFSIISGT

-56 SFLASRSESFKEAVE
+56 SLLASRSQSLKEAVE
-71 LLSGVWSNFRT
+71 VLSGVWCNFKT
-82 NKVYRTD
+82 NKVYRTE
-89 TATMLKSSLQ
+89 TTVMLKSIFQ
-99 WLLTISSGGILVKN
+99 WLLTVSSGGVLAKN

-123 RHLLEEA
+123 RQLLEDT
-130 INIQD
+130 INLEGIK
-135 IQNNIDKGNLDAF
+135 NNIDKGNLDAF
-148 AITAAGYSSKKSVT
+148 AITAASYSSKKSVT
-162 FFQSERDD
+162 FFQSEEDD

-178 VGVKTDIAIDHLM
+178 VGVKTDILIDHLM

-206 NEYFGD
+206 NEYLGD

-230 KLLIITTDLKSHKNH
+230 KLLIINTDSKSPNNQ

-294 TSTKKMKHLEYCVIS
+294 TSNKKMKHLDYCVIS
-309 PSKDINKIAR
+309 PSKDIKKIAK
-319 EHYNDVPYSI
+319 EHYKDVPYSV

-337 LKNKSESEFLSFLL
+337 LKNREESELLSFLL
-351 FESSFASSLIDL
+351 FESSFTSSLIQL
-363 GFEDGMKKQSEIKAI
+363 GFEDGMTNQSEIKAI
-378 LA
+378 VA

>member
-35 IKPDSNPFSIISGT
+35 MMPDSNPFSIISGT

-71 LLSGVWSNFRT
+71 LLSGVWSNFKT

-89 TATMLKSSLQ
+89 TLTMLKSSLQ
-99 WLLTISSGGILVKN
+99 WLLTISSGGVLVKN

-130 INIQD
+130 INIQG
-135 IQNNIDKGNLDAF
+135 IKNNIDKGNLDAF
-148 AITAAGYSSKKSVT
+148 AITSAGYSSKKSVT
-162 FFQSERDD
+162 FFQSEQDD
-170 IDWERFLR
+170 IEWERFLR
-178 VGVKTDIAIDHLM
+178 VGLKTDIAIDHLM

-337 LKNKSESEFLSFLL
+337 LKNKSESELLSFLL

>member
-1 MPINKVFEKKIGLV
+1 MTKVFEKKIGLV

-22 GAYQVGVLKAINE
+22 AAYQVGVLKAISE
-35 IKPDSNPFSIISGT
+35 LIPDSNPFSIISGT

-56 SFLASRSESFKEAVE
+56 SLLASRSESFKEAVE
-71 LLSGVWSNFRT
+71 LLSGVWSNFKT
-82 NKVYRTD
+82 NKVYRTE
-89 TATMLKSSLQ
+89 TTVMLKSIFQ
-99 WLLTISSGGILVKN
+99 WLLTVSSGGVLAKN

-123 RHLLEEA
+123 RQLLEDT
-130 INIQD
+130 INLEGIK
-135 IQNNIDKGNLDAF
+135 NNINKGNLDAF
-148 AITAAGYSSKKSVT
+148 AITAASYSSKKSVT
-162 FFQSERDD
+162 FFQSEEDD

-178 VGVKTDIAIDHLM
+178 VGVKTDILIDHLM

-219 PLSPAIRLGAE
+219 PLSPAIRLGAD
-230 KLLIITTDLKSHKNH
+230 KLLIINTDSKSPNNQ

-294 TSTKKMKHLEYCVIS
+294 TSNKKMKHLDYCVIS
-309 PSKDINKIAR
+309 PSKDIKKIAK
-319 EHYNDVPYSI
+319 EHYKDAPYSV

-337 LKNKSESEFLSFLL
+337 LKNREESELLSFLL
-351 FESSFASSLIDL
+351 FEASFTSSLIQL
-363 GFEDGMKKQSEIKAI
+363 GFEDGMTNQSEIKAI

>member
-1 MPINKVFEKKIGLV
+1 MTKVFEKKIGLV

-22 GAYQVGVLKAINE
+22 AAYQVGVLKAISE
-35 IKPDSNPFSIISGT
+35 LIPDSNPFSIISGT

-56 SFLASRSESFKEAVE
+56 SLLASRSQSLKEAVE
-71 LLSGVWSNFRT
+71 VLSGVWCNFKT
-82 NKVYRTD
+82 NKVYRTE
-89 TATMLKSSLQ
+89 TTVMLKSIFQ
-99 WLLTISSGGILVKN
+99 WLLTVSSGGVFAKN

-123 RHLLEEA
+123 RQLLEDT
-130 INIQD
+130 INLEGIK
-135 IQNNIDKGNLDAF
+135 NNIDKGNLDAF
-148 AITAAGYSSKKSVT
+148 AITAASYSSKKSVT
-162 FFQSERDD
+162 FFQSEEDD

-178 VGVKTDIAIDHLM
+178 VGEKTDILIDHLM

-230 KLLIITTDLKSHKNH
+230 KLLIITTDSKSPNNQ

-283 IIENSGNNSVQ
+283 IIENSGSNIVQ
-294 TSTKKMKHLEYCVIS
+294 TSTKKMSHIEYLVIS
-309 PSKDINKIAR
+309 PSKDIKKIAKD
-319 EHYNDVPYSI
+319 HYSNVPYSI

-337 LKNKSESEFLSFLL
+337 LKNRNESELLSFLL
-351 FESSFASSLIDL
+351 FESSFTSSLIEL
-363 GFEDGMKKQSEIKAI
+363 GYEDGMRKQSAI
-378 LA
+378 EGIVT

>member
-1 MPINKVFEKKIGLV
+1 MTKVFEKKIGLV

-22 GAYQVGVLKAINE
+22 AAYQVGVLKAISE
-35 IKPDSNPFSIISGT
+35 LMPDSNPFSIISGT

-56 SFLASRSESFKEAVE
+56 SLLASRSQSLKEAVE
-71 LLSGVWSNFRT
+71 VLSGVWCNFKT
-82 NKVYRTD
+82 NKVYRTE
-89 TATMLKSSLQ
+89 TTVMLKSIFQ
-99 WLLTISSGGILVKN
+99 WLLTVSSGGVLAKN

-123 RHLLEEA
+123 RQLLEDT
-130 INIQD
+130 INLEGIK
-135 IQNNIDKGNLDAF
+135 NNIDQGNLDAF
-148 AITAAGYSSKKSVT
+148 AITAASYSSKKSVT
-162 FFQSERDD
+162 FFQSEQDD

-178 VGVKTDIAIDHLM
+178 VGVKTDILIDHLM

-230 KLLIITTDLKSHKNH
+230 KLLIITTDPKSPNNQ

-283 IIENSGNNSVQ
+283 IIENSGSNIVQ
-294 TSTKKMKHLEYCVIS
+294 TSTKKMNHIEYLVIS
-309 PSKDINKIAR
+309 PSRDIKQIAKDHFSN
-319 EHYNDVPYSI
+319 VPYSI

-337 LKNKSESEFLSFLL
+337 LKNRNESELLSFLL
-351 FESSFASSLIDL
+351 FESSFTSSLIEL
-363 GFEDGMKKQSEIKAI
+363 GYEDGMRKQSAI
-378 LA
+378 EGIVI

>member
-1 MPINKVFEKKIGLV
+1 MTKVFEKKIGLV

-22 GAYQVGVLKAINE
+22 AAYQVGVLKAISE
-35 IKPDSNPFSIISGT
+35 LIPDSNPFSIISGT

-56 SFLASRSESFKEAVE
+56 SLLASRSQSLKEAVE
-71 LLSGVWSNFRT
+71 VLSGVWCNFKT
-82 NKVYRTD
+82 NKVYRTE
-89 TATMLKSSLQ
+89 TTVMLKSIFQ
-99 WLLTISSGGILVKN
+99 WLLTVSSGGVLAKN

-123 RHLLEEA
+123 RQLLEDT
-130 INIQD
+130 INLEGIK
-135 IQNNIDKGNLDAF
+135 NNIDKGNLDAF
-148 AITAAGYSSKKSVT
+148 AITAASYSSKKSVT
-162 FFQSERDD
+162 FFQSEEDD

-178 VGVKTDIAIDHLM
+178 VGVKTDILIDHLM

-230 KLLIITTDLKSHKNH
+230 KLLIINTDSKSPNNQ

-294 TSTKKMKHLEYCVIS
+294 TSNKKMKHLDYCVIS
-309 PSKDINKIAR
+309 PSKDIKKIAK
-319 EHYNDVPYSI
+319 EHYKDVPYSV

-337 LKNKSESEFLSFLL
+337 LKNREESELLSFLL
-351 FESSFASSLIDL
+351 FESSFTSSLIQL
-363 GFEDGMKKQSEIKAI
+363 GFEDGMTNQSEIKAI

>member
-1 MPINKVFEKKIGLV
+1 MTKVFEKKIGLV

-22 GAYQVGVLKAINE
+22 AAYQVGVLKAISE
-35 IKPDSNPFSIISGT
+35 LIPDSNPFSIISGT

-56 SFLASRSESFKEAVE
+56 SLLASRSQSLKEAVE
-71 LLSGVWSNFRT
+71 VLSGVWCNFKT
-82 NKVYRTD
+82 NKVYRTE
-89 TATMLKSSLQ
+89 TTVMLKSIFQ
-99 WLLTISSGGILVKN
+99 WLLTVSSGGVLAKN

-123 RHLLEEA
+123 RQLLEDT
-130 INIQD
+130 INLEGIK
-135 IQNNIDKGNLDAF
+135 NNIDQGNLNAF
-148 AITAAGYSSKKSVT
+148 AITAASYSSKKSVT
-162 FFQSERDD
+162 FFQSEQDD

-178 VGVKTDIAIDHLM
+178 VGVKTDILINHLM

-230 KLLIITTDLKSHKNH
+230 KLLIITTDPKSPNNQ

-283 IIENSGNNSVQ
+283 IIENSGSNIVQ
-294 TSTKKMKHLEYCVIS
+294 TSTKKMNHIEYLVIS
-309 PSKDINKIAR
+309 PSRDIKQIAKDHFSN
-319 EHYNDVPYSI
+319 VPYSI

-337 LKNKSESEFLSFLL
+337 LKNRNESELLSFLL
-351 FESSFASSLIDL
+351 FESSFTSSLIEL
-363 GFEDGMKKQSEIKAI
+363 GYEDGMRKQSAI
-378 LA
+378 EGIVI